1 MAARIL
7 TCPHCGESFSSTDPC
22 TAGATMCPDCGKQ
35 FDVATTNRSDD

>member
-22 TAGATMCPDCGKQ
+22 TAGATMCPECGKQ
-35 FDVATTNRSDD
+35 VDVATTNRSEA